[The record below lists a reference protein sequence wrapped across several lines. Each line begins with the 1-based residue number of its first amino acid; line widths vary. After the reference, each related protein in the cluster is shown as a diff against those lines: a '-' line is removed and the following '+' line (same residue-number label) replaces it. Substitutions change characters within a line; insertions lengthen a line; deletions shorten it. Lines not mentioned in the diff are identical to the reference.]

1 VRDKLAAFGLPL
13 TLPSD
18 LGTEELLAA
27 ARRDKKFA
35 GGRIR
40 YVVSPRLGEAMVAD
54 DVTES
59 DIRTAIE
66 SLRA

>member
-1 VRDKLAAFGLPL
+1 
-13 TLPSD
+13 LPSD

-40 YVVSPRLGEAMVAD
+40 YVVSPRLGEAFVAEN
-54 DVTES
+54 VTEQ
-59 DIRTAIE
+59 DLRAAID
-66 SLRA
+66 SLRE